1 MIEQYI
7 KKLENIATWQDPE
20 AAHEG
25 ADEILCEA
33 LEYLGQSDLVKAYS
47 DVQPKWYA

>member
-7 KKLENIATWQDPE
+7 EELKSLANYSDPE
-20 AAHEG
+20 MNHFR

-33 LEYLGQSDLVKAYS
+33 LEYLGHKSLVEAYNN
-47 DVQPKWYA
+47 VEPKWYA